1 MGGTAL
7 SLKVSA
13 DGYPVVLFFPGQ
25 AVRKVKNEARI
36 AILPRLA
43 DAYAAGTPHKDSG
56 KPMEGTGC
64 ALPAN
69 LFFRSSLWRDYLV
82 RVKGAHAW
90 PRHLPAPGKAVG
102 DEGASDEAAEM
113 VENL

>member
-13 DGYPVVLFFPGQ
+13 HGYPAVFFLPGQ

-36 AILPRLA
+36 AILSRRA
-43 DAYAAGTPHKDSG
+43 DAYAAGTPHKNSG

-69 LFFRSSLWRDYLV
+69 LSSRSSLWRDYLV

-90 PRHLPAPGKAVG
+90 PRHLPRPGKAVG
-102 DEGASDEAAEM
+102 DEEASDEAVEM